1 MNLKQMMGRQ
11 RVADARRD
19 KLSTSWLKNDY
30 LEAIKKTQWTDITE
44 SMLKQSGVYDLV
56 VDYFPKAALVD
67 LRGGGVAFDLT
78 RYDNDWFFI
87 DNKEFVSKMD
97 AMLGDSW
104 SSANVDG
111 KFLIEFGLG

>member
-1 MNLKQMMGRQ
+1 MMGQQ

-30 LEAIKKTQWTDITE
+30 LEAIKKTRWTNITE

-78 RYDNDWFFI
+78 RYDSDLFFI
-87 DNKEFVSKMD
+87 DNKEFVNKMK
-97 AMLGDSW
+97 AMLGDAW
-104 SSANVDG
+104 SGANVDG
-111 KFLIEFGLG
+111 KFLIGFGV